1 MLCSL
6 EKINYATV
14 TMDSSNRSEVNL
26 ILIVVRYSSLEEGIQ
41 IKLLNFDKVQGENAQ
56 ILTWY
61 FLKCVKKQT

>member
-26 ILIVVRYSSLEEGIQ
+26 VLIVVRYSSLEEGIQ

-56 ILTWY
+56 ILT
-61 FLKCVKKQT
+61 